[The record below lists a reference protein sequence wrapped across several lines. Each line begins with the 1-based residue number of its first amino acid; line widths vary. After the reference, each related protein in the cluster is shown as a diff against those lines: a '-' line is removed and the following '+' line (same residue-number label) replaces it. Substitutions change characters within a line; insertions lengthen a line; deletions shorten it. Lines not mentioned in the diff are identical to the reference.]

1 MAELGDEEGVIAGAH
16 QFLLAVFDGGV
27 VEASHEDAAKGLAG
41 VAQLRF
47 VHLHTA

>member
-1 MAELGDEEGVIAGAH
+1 LGDEEGVVAGVH
-16 QFLLAVFDGGV
+16 QLLLAVFDGGV
-27 VEASHEDAAKGLAG
+27 VEAAHEDAAEGLAG